1 MAPLPKSFQE
11 NPLIMENFPVE
22 SRGVFVE
29 KREIPNNAWELEC
42 GGSWSRI

>member
-11 NPLIMENFPVE
+11 NPLIMKKFPVE

-29 KREIPNNAWELEC
+29 KYQAMHERWNAVVCEAE
-42 GGSWSRI
+42 